1 MAALHRAVSAATRVL
16 FAAARSP
23 ASIAAW
29 TFFTAV
35 FTEDLMDLF
44 LSALLADV
52 RILFFADLMFANF
65 LSSNNVLID
74 RLTHRFPTTG
84 LPGSRANVFRRDTC
98 AHVGIEVWTRTV
110 QCKHALIFYDIRGG
124 MSSGNARD
132 FSSLLKVRFQND
144 TIRNVLNQYSCLS
157 SPEVLCLY
165 PIALIS
171 AISAL

>member
-16 FAAARSP
+16 FAAAISP

-52 RILFFADLMFANF
+52 RILFFADLMFA
-65 LSSNNVLID
+65 
-74 RLTHRFPTTG
+74 
-84 LPGSRANVFRRDTC
+84 SRANIFRRDTC

-124 MSSGNARD
+124 MSSGNVRD